1 MGVPKKRMILDF
13 LNSRFNLNALQCI
26 LYFVVG
32 YIMAEYL
39 NLVQFI
45 ITFVA
50 IFSIQFITRIKAVA
64 DGMMFRQL
72 IQDYGMEVNEIV
84 KRIREQADID
94 RKNDNIN

>member
-26 LYFVVG
+26 LYFIVG

>member
-72 IQDYGMEVNEIV
+72 MTDYEMDANDIV
-84 KRIREQADID
+84 QKIKEQAQEA
-94 RKNDNIN
+94 RKNNDIN